1 MKVFKYLNLV
11 LNAFFLTKK
20 KKKLTEKFLVKP

>member
-20 KKKLTEKFLVKP
+20 KKLTEKILVKP